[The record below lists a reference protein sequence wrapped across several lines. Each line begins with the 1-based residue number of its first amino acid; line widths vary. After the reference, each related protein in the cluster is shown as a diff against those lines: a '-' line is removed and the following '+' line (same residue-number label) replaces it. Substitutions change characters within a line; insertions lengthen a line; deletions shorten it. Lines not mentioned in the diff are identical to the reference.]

1 LLERKLSG
9 PGGGVR
15 WAMRMRAIV
24 LAACLA
30 VWLAPGAARAQDLE
44 PRSYANTPVGLNF
57 VVAGYAY
64 QQGDV
69 VTDPGLPITDA
80 KIHVHSSILAYA
92 RAFGLFGK
100 SAKIDAI
107 VPYSWVSGTA
117 SFQGQ
122 PQERIVDG
130 FNDPRLRLSVNFY
143 GAPALAMPEFLDYR
157 QDLIIGA
164 SLQVVM
170 PLGQYDGSRLINIG
184 SNRWAFKPELG
195 ISKALGPLTLE
206 VAPSITVYT
215 ENHDFFGGNTRKQD
229 PVYAV
234 QAHAIYRFSEALW
247 GSLDGTYYGGGRTA
261 VDGKENDDTQ
271 SNARLGVTVALSVT
285 RHYSVKLYAS
295 KAVETRI
302 GGHFDLIG
310 LALQYRWGGGL

>member
-1 LLERKLSG
+1 MLERKLSG

-195 ISKALGPLTLE
+195 LVHPIGKWTLE
-206 VAPSITVYT
+206 AYVGGWFFTV
-215 ENHDFFGGNTRKQD
+215 NDDFFGGHRRAQD
-229 PVYAV
+229 P
-234 QAHAIYRFSEALW
+234 I
-247 GSLDGTYYGGGRTA
+247 
-261 VDGKENDDTQ
+261 
-271 SNARLGVTVALSVT
+271 
-285 RHYSVKLYAS
+285 
-295 KAVETRI
+295 
-302 GGHFDLIG
+302 
-310 LALQYRWGGGL
+310 LALQAHVIYTFLPGLWLSVDGTWYSGGDTIVDGVSQFDRQQNSRIGATAAVPLGHGHMLKVAWAKGASVRIGQDFSAVGLTYQYRWF